1 MTADEIL
8 HDCQRFL
15 GAIFDPKDVIEFRPI
30 KPADKRWGKLAD
42 LPGLMPWLAS
52 SNKQQK
58 QIYFG
63 ANPRKASGLSDAAG
77 VLLGRCLFAD
87 FDGGATRE
95 DAVNR
100 IAAAGL
106 PTPTALVNS
115 GGGIHAWWR
124 MAEPIADGA
133 AWTRATKAVIAAV
146 QSDKTIHDF
155 PRIMRLPGFV
165 NWKYEHKP
173 VAELLE
179 VDAKRIYP
187 LDQLT
192 PRPTAAKLPMSQ
204 LSRDFLTSARAL
216 PTGRR
221 QTMFTVAC
229 DLQAH
234 GWTLAD
240 ATSIIIKRMS
250 QFDLEADDLED
261 CPRQI
266 ANAFK
271 QDRAP
276 TGGAIV
282 NVNKTGVTVVT
293 DGQPAEALRPACVND
308 PQTHNELSLARR
320 LVRDSNGEILYVIDR
335 GVWMQWT
342 GKHWR
347 EDREGLHAQRIT
359 KGIASKLWEEIA
371 NADPKLHEMA
381 AKFAA
386 KASSRRTIEAA
397 IALAKSE
404 PEIAIEWSAFN
415 QRQYLFNC
423 QNGTLDLADNLLR
436 LRPHR
441 KSDRL
446 TQIAGVTYDAN
457 AAAPNWKQF
466 VSEVTCGDDEL
477 AAFHQRSFGLALS
490 SDQSEQ
496 RLWVHHGNG
505 GNGKGTFL
513 SIIAKVMG
521 SYAGPVSASVF
532 VSSGRDSDRDNKTA
546 QLVGK
551 RLAFAQ
557 EADDGSRLSES
568 SVKAMTGSD
577 VCTARYL
584 YQNPFEVNPT
594 WHIHLAVNHRPSI
607 KGRDAGIWRRVLLT
621 PWRATFDGEAKRDR
635 GQIEAELFAEGAGIL
650 NWMIQGFQRWRE
662 EGLRPPS
669 AVQAETNNYRNASDS
684 IAAWMAEECFTGE
697 SAATGSTDLFVSY
710 KEWCYR
716 AGFEELTQ
724 TSFGRALEEMGY
736 EKDRPTAGPHRNK
749 VVRKGLGLVPSSS
762 WAGA

>member
-1 MTADEIL
+1 MTEEEIL
-8 HDCQRFL
+8 DQCQRFL
-15 GAIFDPKDVIEFRPI
+15 GAIFEPEDVIEFRPI
-30 KPADKRWGKLAD
+30 KPADKKWGTLED
-42 LPGLMPWLAS
+42 LPGLMTWLVS
-52 SNKQQK
+52 SNKQRK

-63 ANPRKASGLSDAAG
+63 ANPRRSIGLSDAAG
-77 VLLGRCLFAD
+77 VLLARCLFAD
-87 FDGGATRE
+87 FDGGTTRDE
-95 DAVNR
+95 ALQR
-100 IAAAGL
+100 IADAGL
-106 PTPTALVNS
+106 PAPTATIGS

-124 MAEPIADGA
+124 LTQPIADHA
-133 AWTRATKAVIAAV
+133 AWTKAMKAMIAAV
-146 QSDKTIHDF
+146 GSDKGIHDP

-165 NWKYEHKP
+165 NWKYDHEP
-173 VAELLE
+173 AAELLE
-179 VDAKRIYP
+179 VDANRVYS
-187 LDQLT
+187 LDRMT
-192 PRPTAAKLPMSQ
+192 PRPSAPKLPMSQ
-204 LSRDFLTSARAL
+204 LSKDFITHGRAL

-221 QTMFTVAC
+221 STMYTVAC

-234 GWTLAD
+234 GWALAD
-240 ATSIIIKRMS
+240 ATATIMKRMS
-250 QFDLEADDLED
+250 RFDLPADELED

-271 QDRAP
+271 KNRAP
-276 TGGAIV
+276 AGGALVTV
-282 NVNKTGVTVVT
+282 NANAVTVVT
-293 DGQPAEALRPACVND
+293 DGQPAEALRPVCVND

-320 LVRDSNGEILYVIDR
+320 LVRDCNGEILYVVDR

-342 GKHWR
+342 GTHWR
-347 EDREGLHAQRIT
+347 EDREGLHAQRIA
-359 KGIASKLWEEIA
+359 KGIASRLWEEIA
-371 NADPKLHEMA
+371 GADPKLRETA
-381 AKFAA
+381 AKFAG

-415 QRQYLFNC
+415 QGQYLFNC

-436 LRPHR
+436 LRPHQ
-441 KSDRL
+441 KGDRL
-446 TQIAGVTYDAN
+446 THIAGVKYDAN
-457 AAAPNWKQF
+457 AAAPKWDQF
-466 VSEVTCGDDEL
+466 VSEVTCGDEEL

-513 SIIAKVMG
+513 SMIAKVMG

-532 VSSGRDSDRDNKTA
+532 VSNGNDRDRDTKTA

-594 WHIHLAVNHRPSI
+594 WHIHLAVNHRPTI

-621 PWRATFDGEAKRDR
+621 PWRASFDGEAKRDR
-635 GQIEAELFAEGAGIL
+635 AQIEGELFAEGAGIL
-650 NWMIQGFQRWRE
+650 NWMIRGFECWRE
-662 EGLRPPS
+662 DGLRPPA
-669 AVQAETNNYRNASDS
+669 AVQAETSNYRNASDS
-684 IAAWMAEECFTGE
+684 IAAWMAEECFTAEG
-697 SAATGSTDLFVSY
+697 AATGSTDLFVSY

-716 AGFEELTQ
+716 AGFEALTQ
-724 TSFGRALEEMGY
+724 TSFGRALEEMGF
-736 EKDRPTAGPHRNK
+736 EKDRPTQGPNRNK
-749 VVRKGLGLVPSSS
+749 VVRKGLGLVPSGS

>member
-15 GAIFDPKDVIEFRPI
+15 GAIFDPEDVIEFRPI

-52 SNKQQK
+52 SNEQQK
-58 QIYFG
+58 HIYFG
-63 ANPRKASGLSDAAG
+63 ANPRRASGLSDAAG
-77 VLLGRCLFAD
+77 VLLARCLFAD

-100 IAAAGL
+100 INAAGL
-106 PTPTALVNS
+106 PTPTALVHS

-124 MAEPIADGA
+124 MAEPIADA
-133 AWTRATKAVIAAV
+133 ASWTKAMKAVIAAV
-146 QSDKTIHDF
+146 GSDKGIHDF

-165 NWKYEHKP
+165 NWKYENTP
-173 VAELLE
+173 VAELLD
-179 VDAKRIYP
+179 VDAGRVYP
-187 LDQLT
+187 LDRLT
-192 PRPTAAKLPMSQ
+192 PRTMSQ
-204 LSRDFLTSARAL
+204 MSRDFLTNGRAL

-221 QTMFTVAC
+221 ATMFTVAC

-234 GWTLAD
+234 GWQVAD
-240 ATSIIIKRMS
+240 ATTRIMQRMS
-250 QFDLEADDLED
+250 QSGLHADDLED

-266 ANAFK
+266 ANAFSK
-271 QDRAP
+271 ERAP
-276 TGGAIV
+276 AGGAIV

-320 LVRDSNGEILYVIDR
+320 LVRDSDGEILYVVDR
-335 GVWMQWT
+335 GIWMQWT
-342 GKHWR
+342 GTHWR
-347 EDREGLHAQRIT
+347 EDREGLHAQRIA
-359 KGIASKLWEEIA
+359 KGIASKLW
-371 NADPKLHEMA
+371 DEMA
-381 AKFAA
+381 EMPLELRKYAFKFAN
-386 KASSRRTIEAA
+386 KASSRNTIKAA
-397 IALAKSE
+397 IDLAKSE
-404 PEIAIEWSAFN
+404 PEIAVDWSAFN
-415 QRQYLFNC
+415 QGQYLFNC
-423 QNGTLDLADNLLR
+423 QNGTLDLADNLHR
-436 LRPHR
+436 LRPHG

-446 TQIAGVTYDAN
+446 THIAGVTYDAT
-457 AAAPNWKQF
+457 ATAPKWKQF
-466 VSEVTCGDDEL
+466 VSEVTCGDDQL

-513 SIIAKVMG
+513 SMIAKVMG

-532 VSSGRDSDRDNKTA
+532 VSNGNDRDRDTKTA

-568 SVKAMTGSD
+568 SVKSMTGSD

-594 WHIHLAVNHRPSI
+594 WHIHLAVNHRPAI

-635 GQIEAELFAEGAGIL
+635 AQIEAELFSEGAGIL
-650 NWMIQGFQRWRE
+650 NWMIEGFQRWRE

-669 AVQAETNNYRNASDS
+669 AVQAETSNYRNASDS

-716 AGFEELTQ
+716 AGFEALTQ
-724 TSFGRALEEMGY
+724 TSFGRALEEMGF
-736 EKDRPTAGPHRNK
+736 EKDRPTQGLHRNK
-749 VVRKGLGLVPSSS
+749 VVRKGLGIVQSGSY
-762 WAGA
+762 A